1 MKPPF
6 SEYRDSAMWSALHVI
21 FGELVATGEITINTA
36 PDYVT
41 AHVCREL
48 AAKRI
53 VTGAALRR
61 RDETNED

>member
-1 MKPPF
+1 MKQPV
-6 SEYRDSAMWSALHVI
+6 SEYRDSVVWSALHAI

-53 VTGAALRR
+53 VTESALRR
-61 RDETNED
+61 RDRTNEA